1 MAWWSAQKELSVQP
15 KIKSQF
21 LVSFGQG
28 LFLPN
33 VKSITKPK
41 IDFEVKDYQLL
52 NHKFHYPGN
61 GTWQPISIKFVDMN
75 GVAGA
80 GKENFDTSA
89 FLFQVLNNSGYRI
102 PYNDED
108 VNKDPSFTK
117 NFGHNIGTKGT
128 FRSIT
133 TPEKSSTIANSFG
146 KGLVDLADFDGTS
159 STKQKI
165 QIVQIYT
172 DGSTG
177 GEPNV
182 KVNEVW
188 EIINPLIKTI
198 SWGDLDYSSDDP
210 VECELEVVYDW
221 AVIRRDSMG
230 KTLDQVGIDYNA
242 HQGFNNLW
250 GPKNQ

>member
-1 MAWWSAQKELSVQP
+1 MAWWNGKKELSIQP

-21 LVSFGQG
+21 LVSFGSG
-28 LFLPN
+28 FFLPN

-61 GTWQPISIKFVDMN
+61 GTWQPITIKFVDMN
-75 GVAGA
+75 GMAGA
-80 GKENFDTSA
+80 GKESFDTSA

-102 PYNDED
+102 PFNDED
-108 VNKDPSFTK
+108 VNKDPSFTDK
-117 NFGHNIGTKGT
+117 FGHKIGTKGT
-128 FRSIT
+128 FRSIS

-146 KGLVDLADFDGTS
+146 KGLRDVADFDGAS

-172 DGSTG
+172 HGS
-177 GEPNV
+177 EV

-221 AVIRRDSMG
+221 AVIRRDLMG
-230 KTLDQVGIDYNA
+230 KTVNEVGIDYQA
-242 HQGFNNLW
+242 HVGFNNLW
-250 GPKNQ
+250 GPKNNNNNN